1 MVTLQ
6 ETIEEKIKKIQ
17 QDAELESRLQL
28 AKELTADVQKKVW
41 ETVLVLHETMGL
53 SFGQIASK
61 IGFFWP
67 CHKQS
72 IHKLYQEAKLWESNG
87 KK

>member
-1 MVTLQ
+1 MVTLE
-6 ETIEEKIKKIQ
+6 ETVKEKIAKIQ
-17 QDAELESRLQL
+17 EDAELESRLQL

-53 SFGQIASK
+53 SFGQIARN
-61 IGFFWP
+61 IGFFWH

-72 IHKLYQEAKLWESNG
+72 IHKLYQEAKLWEANG